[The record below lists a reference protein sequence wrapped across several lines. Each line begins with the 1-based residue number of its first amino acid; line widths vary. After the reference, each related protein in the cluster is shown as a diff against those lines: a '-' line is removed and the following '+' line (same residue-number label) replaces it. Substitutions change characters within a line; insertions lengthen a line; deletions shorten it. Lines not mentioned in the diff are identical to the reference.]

1 MPFMKTPM
9 PLSAM
14 RSNPARGHS
23 LHAVLFAGLA
33 TVAALSAFLSA
44 PARAAETAFPT
55 KPITLV
61 IPFPPG
67 GATDV
72 LGRVIALRMG
82 QALGQPIVIE
92 NRAGA
97 GTIIGASYVRKAP
110 ADGYTLLMSSGTTLT
125 VNPAIRSNLPY
136 DPVKGFEP
144 IGISGRTGLI
154 LLANQDVPVQSVKQ
168 FIDYVKAAPGK
179 YSYGSF
185 GSGTTSHFAGET
197 ILQATGLK
205 MAHIPYK
212 GSAPAM
218 TDLMGGQVPF
228 TVDTVSAAIPQL
240 KSGKI
245 KAIAVT
251 TAKRSP
257 LLPNVPTLAEAGYPD
272 INLDTW
278 LVVAAPRG
286 LPPEVRAK
294 LEKALATT
302 VADPETKAK
311 LAAQGMEPAFSS
323 GAAASELIQRELPAM
338 RAVAARSNITAD

>member
-1 MPFMKTPM
+1 MKTPM
-9 PLSAM
+9 PLSAPL
-14 RSNPARGHS
+14 SNPARAHR
-23 LHAVLFAGLA
+23 LHAALFAGLA
-33 TVAALSAFLSA
+33 TVATLSAFVSA
-44 PARAAETAFPT
+44 PAMAAETAFPT

-97 GTIIGASYVRKAP
+97 GTIIGASYVSKAP
-110 ADGYTLLMSSGTTLT
+110 ADGYTLLMSSGTTFT
-125 VNPAIRSNLPY
+125 VNPAIRPNLPY

-154 LLANQDVPVQSVKQ
+154 LLANQEVPVQSVKQ
-168 FIDYVKAAPGK
+168 FVDYVKAAPGK

-205 MAHIPYK
+205 MSHIPYK

-218 TDLMGGQVPF
+218 TDLMGGQIPF
-228 TVDTVSAAIPQL
+228 SVDTVSAAIPQL

-257 LLPNVPTLAEAGYPD
+257 LLPNVPTLAEAGYAD

-278 LVVAAPRG
+278 LVMAAPRG

-311 LAAQGMEPAFSS
+311 LTAQGMEPAFSS
-323 GAAASELIQRELPAM
+323 GAAASELIQRELPTM